1 MNRQNAGP
9 QTRDANF
16 GLNFF
21 WAWWWPGI
29 LITYPI
35 LGRFWCAVCPFM
47 IYGEIVQR
55 WRVASGA
62 VLQKWPTEV
71 TKYGGWFLYILFLLI
86 LMWEELWKLED
97 TAYLS
102 SCLLLLIT
110 FGAMIGSYFFERRI
124 WCRHLC
130 PIGGMNGLYARL
142 ALTELR
148 AQNGRVLRS
157 SSISCKFISR
167 QSFL

>member
-1 MNRQNAGP
+1 M
-9 QTRDANF
+9 
-16 GLNFF
+16 
-21 WAWWWPGI
+21 
-29 LITYPI
+29 
-35 LGRFWCAVCPFM
+35 
-47 IYGEIVQR
+47 QR

-71 TKYGGWFLYILFLLI
+71 GKYGGWFLYILFLLI

-102 SCLLLLIT
+102 SFLLLLIT
-110 FGAMIGSYFFERRI
+110 SGAMIGSYFFERRI

-130 PIGGMNGLYARL
+130 PIGGMNGLYAKL

-148 AQNGRVLRS
+148 AQNGRVLGDQHVFYFMSFKRETYMVNS
-157 SSISCKFISR
+157 KINVQELIHLLSR
-167 QSFL
+167 NQSQDVLK